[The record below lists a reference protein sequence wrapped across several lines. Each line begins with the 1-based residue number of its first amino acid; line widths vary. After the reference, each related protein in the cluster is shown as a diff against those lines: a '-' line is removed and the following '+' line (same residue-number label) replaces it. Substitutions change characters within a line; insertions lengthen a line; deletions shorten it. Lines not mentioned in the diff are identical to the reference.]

1 MILSHPVSGEK
12 PEWGL
17 TDLGSAQAESA
28 GELFNDV
35 VQEDGVEPDAIV
47 IFSSPFSRAVETAA
61 RIGSHVQIH
70 LHDDRMKKS
79 EALRERYFGSELE
92 GKCASSCYGKVWEED
107 EKNSLYRPGGGD
119 GESVADVAGRVR
131 QFVYDV
137 EDVYSGCYVVVVS
150 HGDSL
155 SILTSVLKE
164 EDVRTHRR
172 FGLKNC
178 EMYRIDAS

>member
-1 MILSHPVSGEK
+1 MILSHPETGAK

-17 TDLGSAQAESA
+17 TDLGSAQAERT
-28 GELFNDV
+28 GELLNDV
-35 VQEDGVEPDAIV
+35 VQKDGVEPDAIV
-47 IFSSPFSRAVETAA
+47 MFSSPFSRAVETAA

-92 GKCASSCYGKVWEED
+92 GKCASMCYGKVWEED
-107 EKNSLYRPGGGD
+107 EKNSLYRPGGD

-131 QFVYDV
+131 QFVYEV
-137 EDVYSGCYVVVVS
+137 EDRYSGCYVVVTS

-155 SILTSVLKE
+155 SILISVLKE
-164 EDVRTHRR
+164 EDVRKHRR

-178 EMYRIDAS
+178 DMYRINPS